1 MITISDSQLE
11 RYRHLLCLLVRRLP
25 RDRRAQARYDPS
37 DIVQEVLLKAHKNLA
52 NFRGETEAELFKW
65 LQTILEREVI
75 AFWRRHHADKVD
87 PARERQLQHDLAQ
100 SSACIESYLADKEL
114 SPSEQAVRN
123 ELLLKLAW
131 AIEQLPEDQR
141 DVVILRDQGGL
152 SVAEIAEQ
160 LGRSQK
166 SVAGLLLRGR
176 RRLRELLAE
185 YQ

>member
-1 MITISDSQLE
+1 
-11 RYRHLLCLLVRRLP
+11 
-25 RDRRAQARYDPS
+25 
-37 DIVQEVLLKAHKNLA
+37 
-52 NFRGETEAELFKW
+52 ETEAELFKW